1 MFFSRPQNRALLL
14 SSVEFNSGIK
24 EIQSKSKVV
33 IPEAP
38 VISPDDID
46 LVLGEESDADQVVN
60 DSKTIQKAEVVLVE
74 TALKRPEPI
83 QTGKSPESPVGHPA
97 APSSP

>member
-46 LVLGEESDADQVVN
+46 LVLGEESDAD
-60 DSKTIQKAEVVLVE
+60 
-74 TALKRPEPI
+74 
-83 QTGKSPESPVGHPA
+83 
-97 APSSP
+97 